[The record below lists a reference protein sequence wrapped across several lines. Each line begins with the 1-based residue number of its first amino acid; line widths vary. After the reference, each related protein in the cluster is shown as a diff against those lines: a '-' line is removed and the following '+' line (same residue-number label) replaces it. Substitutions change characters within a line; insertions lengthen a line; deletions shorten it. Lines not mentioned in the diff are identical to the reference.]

1 MIFIQLLR
9 FTLILRLI
17 LPSKQYT
24 YNFHKQKKK
33 KMKNILSVISAFLLM
48 TSLGFAQKKPKIGI
62 ELGSAG
68 VDLNAQSTAQSL
80 ANALGASVTYT
91 YDERELAGRIFYEAG
106 IDNQIGYEIGVFR
119 TNSFDATYV
128 SGANRATESYTM
140 YGLDGFATYK
150 FSKDD
155 NGAFVKGGAHWSR
168 VDGNANVKLGSAT
181 ASVSAYSYGV
191 NLAAGAGYDWN
202 NFRVSWTYYNNIGND
217 EGADMNFLSVGYK
230 F

>member
-1 MIFIQLLR
+1 MIFIHLLR
-9 FTLILRLI
+9 FSLILSLI

-80 ANALGASVTYT
+80 ANALDASVTYT

-106 IDNQIGYEIGVFR
+106 IDNQLGYEIGVFR

-168 VDGNANVKLGSAT
+168 VDGNANVRLDTAT

>member
-1 MIFIQLLR
+1 LR
-9 FTLILRLI
+9 FPLILRLI

-24 YNFHKQKKK
+24 YNFHQQKKK
-33 KMKNILSVISAFLLM
+33 KMKNTLSVISAFLLM
-48 TSLGFAQKKPKIGI
+48 TNLGFAQKKPKIGV

-80 ANALGASVTYT
+80 ANALSASVTYT

-106 IDNQIGYEIGVFR
+106 IDNQLGYEIGVFR
-119 TNSFDATYV
+119 TASFDATYV

-168 VDGNANVKLGSAT
+168 VDGNANVRLGSAT

-191 NLAAGAGYDWN
+191 NVAGGVGYDWN

-217 EGADMNFLSVGYK
+217 EGADMNFVSVGYK

>member
-1 MIFIQLLR
+1 MTNFG
-9 FTLILRLI
+9 FT
-17 LPSKQYT
+17 
-24 YNFHKQKKK
+24 
-33 KMKNILSVISAFLLM
+33 
-48 TSLGFAQKKPKIGI
+48 QKKPKIGI

-68 VDLNAQSTAQSL
+68 IDLNAQATAQSL
-80 ANALGASVTYT
+80 ANALGSSVTYS

-106 IDNQIGYEIGVFR
+106 IDNQLGYEIGLFR

-155 NGAFVKGGAHWSR
+155 TGAFIKGGAHWSR
-168 VDGNANVKLGSAT
+168 VDGNANVRLGAAT

-191 NLAAGAGYDWN
+191 NLALGAGYDWN
-202 NFRVSWTYYNNIGND
+202 NFRISWTFYNNVGND

>member
-1 MIFIQLLR
+1 
-9 FTLILRLI
+9 
-17 LPSKQYT
+17 
-24 YNFHKQKKK
+24 
-33 KMKNILSVISAFLLM
+33 MKNILSVISAFLLM
-48 TSLGFAQKKPKIGI
+48 TSLGFAQKKPKIGV

-106 IDNQIGYEIGVFR
+106 IDNQLGYEIGVFR
-119 TNSFDATYV
+119 TASFDATYV

>member
-1 MIFIQLLR
+1 
-9 FTLILRLI
+9 
-17 LPSKQYT
+17 
-24 YNFHKQKKK
+24 
-33 KMKNILSVISAFLLM
+33 MKNILSVISAFLLM
-48 TSLGFAQKKPKIGI
+48 TSLGFAQKKPKIGV

-106 IDNQIGYEIGVFR
+106 IDNQLGYEIGVFR
-119 TNSFDATYV
+119 TASFDATYV
-128 SGANRATESYTM
+128 SGASRATESYTM

-168 VDGNANVKLGSAT
+168 VDGNANVRLGAAT

-217 EGADMNFLSVGYK
+217 EGADMNFLSVGYR

>member
-1 MIFIQLLR
+1 MIFIHLLR
-9 FTLILRLI
+9 FSLILRLI

>member
-9 FTLILRLI
+9 FSLILSLI

-106 IDNQIGYEIGVFR
+106 IDNQLGYEIGVFR

-168 VDGNANVKLGSAT
+168 VDGNANVRLDTAT

>member
-1 MIFIQLLR
+1 MIFIHLLR
-9 FTLILRLI
+9 FSLILSLI

-168 VDGNANVKLGSAT
+168 VDGNANVRLGSAT